1 MKSTLR
7 TFSTVFL
14 GALLTCGAALA
25 QVQSSST
32 GVAQPGASV
41 AAVSASP
48 VPSLVNYSGVLKDSN
63 GRPVASITGVTF
75 LIYKDPQ
82 GGAPV
87 WMETQNVTP
96 DKAGRYTVQLGSSS
110 SSGLPSEV
118 FMTGEARWLGVQTAG
133 EAEQPRVLLVA
144 VPYAMKAGD
153 AATIGGLPPSAF
165 VLATPPSG
173 GASAYAAGAA
183 MGSNATPPTGTDVT
197 GLGTTNYIP
206 LWTSTSNIANSVLF
220 QSGSGSTAKIGI
232 GNTTPASTLDVTGT
246 ATIRGLL
253 NLPAAAAATA
263 AAGADSRPF
272 GLVAATYNSSS
283 KVAANQ
289 VFHWQAEPTGNNTA
303 TPSATLNLL
312 FATAPATAAET
323 GLKINSKGQIT
334 FAAGQAFPGVGT
346 IKGITTATGSGLTGG
361 GANGTLS
368 LGLLNTCTTKQ
379 VLQWNGTAWACASAG
394 AGTVTSVASG
404 AGLTGGPI
412 TGTGTLSIATGGV
425 TNAMLASSYAQ
436 LGAANTFAT
445 SQSVH
450 GTLFATSSSLGV
462 QATTT
467 SVNGVGINALS
478 SATTGIGAGVIGAS
492 NSPIGYGVEGQNNAI
507 TGNAVGVFGVTG
519 STSGVGVEGSSTA
532 TTGLTVGVGG
542 VTSSPAGYGTY
553 GLNRSLTGSAV
564 GVYGTTAS
572 STGYGVEGAV
582 DSPNGVAV
590 YGTNTS
596 STGNAFG
603 VYGSSASAN
612 GFGVEGTAPVG
623 VYGVD
628 SLGSA
633 IGVLGQ
639 TNSGSG
645 LQGQA
650 SSGKAVV
657 GLSGTGEG
665 VYGQTTSPTVSA
677 VVGSNFATTGAAPG
691 VYGSSS
697 SSSGYGVEGASAATT
712 GSAVGV
718 YGTTASSG
726 GSGVEGD
733 GPTGVFGVDTSG
745 SGTGV
750 WGTSGNGIGVTG
762 NGFNGV
768 VGSGQVGVIGQASG
782 TSSTGT
788 EATEFPGVWGD
799 TGGAEGKVV
808 GVFASADS
816 NTALLAVNSDSTG
829 DFPAMVVQND
839 TTATHNPVFQT
850 SSPGTYSGS
859 RHCTI
864 DTSAN
869 LTCTGVLSGSIQG
882 DAGRQTAVYA
892 MQSAENWLEDAGSGQ
907 LSNGSA
913 RIELDP
919 AFART
924 VNAGID
930 YHVFLT
936 PKGDCKGLY
945 VTNETATGFEVRE
958 LSGGTSSIAFDYR
971 IMAKRK
977 GYENVRLED
986 LTERFKQRAIAP
998 HERRAPL
1005 RSPSLSKP
1013 QSVPTMATPPM
1024 HPLVAPRPVPVA
1036 PKLLPITPPRIAQAA
1051 KSAVPQA
1058 QK

>member
-1 MKSTLR
+1 MKLPNICRVVGLLLVLSLV
-7 TFSTVFL
+7 SLTV
-14 GALLTCGAALA
+14 A
-25 QVQSSST
+25 QTSSSNASALPRLVRFGSTITDLNHKPMT
-32 GVAQPGASV
+32 GIVGITFA
-41 AAVSASP
+41 
-48 VPSLVNYSGVLKDSN
+48 LYSEQ
-63 GRPVASITGVTF
+63 T
-75 LIYKDPQ
+75 
-82 GGAPV
+82 GGAPL
-87 WMETQNVTP
+87 WLETQNVTA
-96 DKAGRYTVQLGSSS
+96 DANGHYTVLLGATKPE
-110 SSGLPSEV
+110 GLPAELFASEQ
-118 FMTGEARWLGVQTAG
+118 ARWVGIQVSGQP
-133 EAEQPRVLLVA
+133 EQPRVLLVSA
-144 VPYAMKAGD
+144 PYALKAGD
-153 AATIGGLPPSAF
+153 AETVGGFPPSAF
-165 VLATPPSG
+165 VLAAPVASG
-173 GASAYAAGAA
+173 SVAANVATGKAAGVSPPAA
-183 MGSNATPPTGTDVT
+183 NDVT
-197 GLGTTNYIP
+197 TTGGTANYLP
-206 LWTSTSNIANSVLF
+206 LFNGSSTVIDSVLF
-220 QSGSGSTAKIGI
+220 QSGTGTTAKIGV
-232 GNTTPASTLDVTGT
+232 NTTTPSSTLDVKGGG
-246 ATIRGLL
+246 TIRGILS
-253 NLPAAAAATA
+253 LPTTAVATA
-263 AAGADSRPF
+263 TAGKSSQPLSFVASAFDSTT
-272 GLVAATYNSSS
+272 GL
-283 KVAANQ
+283 AANQ
-289 VFHWQAEPTGNNTA
+289 TFRWQAEPAGNDTA
-303 TPSATLNLL
+303 APSGTLNLL
-312 FATAPATAAET
+312 FGEGTATPTET
-323 GLKINSKGQIT
+323 GLHIASNGHIT
-334 FAAGQAFPGVGT
+334 FAAGQTFPG
-346 IKGITTATGSGLTGG
+346 GG
-361 GANGTLS
+361 GS
-368 LGLLNTCTTKQ
+368 
-379 VLQWNGTAWACASAG
+379 
-394 AGTVTSVASG
+394 GTVTSVAT
-404 AGLTGGPI
+404 GLGLKGGPI
-412 TGTGTLSIATGGV
+412 TTSGTLTIDTTV
-425 TNAMLASSYAQ
+425 IPQ
-436 LGAANTFAT
+436 LGAANTFT
-445 SQSVH
+445 GSQTLK
-450 GTLFATSSSLGV
+450 GTLTATSSSTGNV
-462 QATTT
+462 ISGTTT
-467 SVNGVGINALS
+467 STTANAVYGDVTAASGTGAGVYGNSTSPDGNGVIGS
-478 SATTGIGAGVIGAS
+478 VTATTGFPVGVVGFTVAPGGIGTLGQDTASSGGVGVYGSATDPLGTNFAPAGIAVGVFGTTS
-492 NSPIGYGVEGQNNAI
+492 SPGGYGVEGSVN
-507 TGNAVGVFGVTG
+507 
-519 STSGVGVEGSSTA
+519 
-532 TTGLTVGVGG
+532 
-542 VTSSPAGYGTY
+542 
-553 GLNRSLTGSAV
+553 
-564 GVYGTTAS
+564 
-572 STGYGVEGAV
+572 
-582 DSPNGVAV
+582 SPNGAAV
-590 YGTNTS
+590 YAANNS
-596 STGNAFG
+596 ATGNAFG
-603 VYGSSASAN
+603 LFASSAAAN

-639 TNSGSG
+639 TNSGAG
-645 LQGQA
+645 VQGQA
-650 SSGKAVV
+650 SSGNAVV
-657 GLSGTGEG
+657 GLSGTG
-665 VYGQTTSPTVSA
+665 S
-677 VVGSNFATTGAAPG
+677 G
-691 VYGSSS
+691 VYGSTG
-697 SSSGYGVEGASAATT
+697 SSGYGVQGQ
-712 GSAVGV
+712 
-718 YGTTASSG
+718 
-726 GSGVEGD
+726 
-733 GPTGVFGVDTSG
+733 GPTGVFGNDTLGTGLGVYGTS
-745 SGTGV
+745 SYGTGV
-750 WGTSGNGIGVTG
+750 YGASPNNLGVYGSGGLTGVYGTSNFGIGVSG

-945 VTNETATGFEVRE
+945 VTNETTTGFEVRE

-1013 QSVPTMATPPM
+1013 QSVPTMATPSM